1 MAGVSSWAGGL
12 VTAGSGVEV
21 GLGVEGVGVSVT
33 SAGVLERGAGVWD
46 GVTGALGCSS
56 GSAGRNRLCGG
67 VAGAGVSLG
76 VGVGLGTISI
86 CCRLF
91 RKSSRSRFS
100 WSGSAAG
107 ANEVARIQRSSSG
120 THRAE

>member
-33 SAGVLERGAGVWD
+33 SAGVLERGA